1 MHPHPA
7 QTGLPAQQ
15 GITDDTTTPGRKTMK
30 HILIAT
36 TAAVLLAGT
45 AASAQQ
51 VLRLGHNI
59 STSSPYHLAAE
70 HFAGLVAE
78 RTEGRLSVQVFPA
91 GALGNE
97 RDMIEGAQIGSI
109 DMVVTSS
116 AATGPFVPEMR
127 VLDIPFLFRDLAHAR
142 AVLDGEIGEDLL
154 GAMTERS
161 LIGLAWGDI
170 GFRHMTGPRA
180 LDTVAALQGVK
191 LRSQGNPIHLAAYR
205 ALGFEPSVVG
215 FNELYAALQTGV
227 VEANEQPLSIHVASR
242 FYEVQSHLTLTG
254 HLMATALFVVSQD
267 TWDGLSAAD
276 QEIVRQAA
284 RDSIPVMREATDAQD
299 EAALGTLRERGMTIV
314 ETFDRD
320 GFVEALAPAFAEFG
334 TELGEEN
341 IRRIADFQ

>member
-1 MHPHPA
+1 
-7 QTGLPAQQ
+7 
-15 GITDDTTTPGRKTMK
+15 MK

-36 TAAVLLAGT
+36 TAAFVLAGG

-78 RTEGRLSVQVFPA
+78 RTGGRLSVQVFPA

-97 RDMIEGAQIGSI
+97 RDMIEGAQIGAI

-116 AATGPFVPEMR
+116 AATGPFVPAMR

-142 AVLDGEIGEDLL
+142 SVLESEIGEELL
-154 GAMTERS
+154 EAMTDSS
-161 LIGLAWGDI
+161 LIGLAFGDI
-170 GFRHMTGPRA
+170 GFRHMTGPRP
-180 LDTVAALQGVK
+180 LDTVAALRGVK

-215 FNELYAALQTGV
+215 FTELYAALQTGV

-267 TWDGLSAAD
+267 TWNGLSAED
-276 QEIVRQAA
+276 QAIVRQAA
-284 RDSIPVMREATDAQD
+284 RESIPVMRAATDEQD
-299 EAALGTLRERGMTIV
+299 AAALDTLRERGMTIV

-320 GFVEALAPAFAEFG
+320 GFIAALAPAFAEFG
-334 TELGEEN
+334 AELGAEN
-341 IRRIADFQ
+341 IRRIAEFR

>member
-1 MHPHPA
+1 
-7 QTGLPAQQ
+7 
-15 GITDDTTTPGRKTMK
+15 MK
-30 HILIAT
+30 HFLIAT
-36 TAAVLLAGT
+36 TAALMLAGS
-45 AASAQQ
+45 AAQAQQ

-78 RTEGRLSVQVFPA
+78 RSGGRLSVQVFPA

-127 VLDIPFLFRDLAHAR
+127 VLDIPFLFRDLANAR
-142 AVLDGEIGEDLL
+142 AVLDSEIGEGLL
-154 GAMTERS
+154 DAMTERG
-161 LIGLAWGDI
+161 LVGLAWGDI

-242 FYEVQSHLTLTG
+242 FYEVQTHLTMTG
-254 HLMATALFVVSQD
+254 HLMASALFVVSKD
-267 TWDGLSAAD
+267 IWDGLSAAD

-284 RDSIPVMREATDAQD
+284 RDAIPVMREATDAQD
-299 EAALGTLRERGMTIV
+299 AAALDTLRERGMTIV
-314 ETFDRD
+314 ETFDHA
-320 GFVEALAPAFAEFG
+320 GFMSALTPAFAEFG
-334 TELGEEN
+334 AELGEEN
-341 IRRIADFQ
+341 IRRIAEFQ

>member
-1 MHPHPA
+1 
-7 QTGLPAQQ
+7 
-15 GITDDTTTPGRKTMK
+15 MK

-78 RTEGRLSVQVFPA
+78 RTAGRVSVQVFPA

-97 RDMIEGAQIGSI
+97 RDMIEGAQIATV
-109 DMVVTSS
+109 DMIVTSS

-127 VLDIPFLFRDLAHAR
+127 ILDIPFLFRDLAHAR
-142 AVLDGEIGEDLL
+142 AVLDSEIGDGLL
-154 GAMTERS
+154 DAMTERG

-170 GFRHMTGPRA
+170 GFRHMTGTTP

-191 LRSQGNPIHLAAYR
+191 LRSQDNPIHLAAYR
-205 ALGFEPSVVG
+205 ALGFQPTVVG

-227 VEANEQPLSIHVASR
+227 VDANEQPLSIHVASR

-254 HLMATALFVVSQD
+254 HLMASALFVASQD
-267 TWDGLSAAD
+267 VWNTLSAED
-276 QEIVRQAA
+276 QAIVREAA
-284 RDSIPVMREATDAQD
+284 RESIPVMREATDAQD
-299 EAALGTLRERGMTIV
+299 GAALDTLRGQGMTIT
-314 ETFDRD
+314 ETFDHA
-320 GFVEALAPAFAEFG
+320 GFMAALAPAFAEFG
-334 TELGEEN
+334 AQLGEEN
-341 IRRIADFQ
+341 INRIANFE